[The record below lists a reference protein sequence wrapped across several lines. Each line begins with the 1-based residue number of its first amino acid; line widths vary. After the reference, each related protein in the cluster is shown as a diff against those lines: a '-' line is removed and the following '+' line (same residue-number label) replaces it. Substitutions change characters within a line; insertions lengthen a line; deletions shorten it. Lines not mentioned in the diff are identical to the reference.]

1 MAQLGPGLKI
11 LVLGCGNGDTAIRLA
26 LKFPYSIIA
35 TDINPLAI
43 TTASKKWN
51 GIKKNAEGNIE
62 FRVDDLFHSQLPL
75 RSFDRVILESVL
87 IMLPKIH
94 ALQILHDLLKPEG
107 KLAVNEGVCI
117 DAFFP
122 ALKQLEL
129 IFQQHQID
137 WKLPTM
143 GEWIALFEQSQ
154 FQIIERFGPNPFSLK
169 RIGLASFFHS
179 PWQSLKI
186 VWKIMGNS
194 EVKQFFRQIS
204 TQLRAAAIKWGYG
217 LWLLQASDFVG
228 ACKIGNN
235 DS

>member
-1 MAQLGPGLKI
+1 MSQLDQIQKI
-11 LVLGCGNGDTAIRLA
+11 LVLGCSNGETAIGLA
-26 LKFPYSIIA
+26 RKFPYSIIA
-35 TDINPLAI
+35 TDINPLSI
-43 TTASKKWN
+43 TTASKSWKRVEKSAP
-51 GIKKNAEGNIE
+51 GHVE
-62 FRVDDLFHSQLPL
+62 FQVDDLFHTQLPL
-75 RSFDRVILESVL
+75 QSFDRILVESVL
-87 IMLPKIH
+87 IMLPKLP
-94 ALQILHDLLKPEG
+94 ALQALHDLLSPKG
-107 KLAVNEGVCI
+107 WLAINEGVCMN
-117 DAFFP
+117 AVFP
-122 ALKQLEL
+122 ALRKLEFT
-129 IFQQHQID
+129 FQQNQID

-204 TQLRAAAIKWGYG
+204 TQLRVAAIKWGYG
-217 LWLLQASDFVG
+217 LWLLQASDFVE